1 MANELFCP
9 THGPYDA
16 SYSECPFCSGAYKRP
31 APPASL
37 NEDDQPTDL
46 GYGGPP
52 AGGPDIGSEAPTE
65 LPPGS
70 QRGRGFL
77 DIDEDVITDIV
88 QPAGDKTELYP
99 ESERTGTLG
108 ILWVMNGQRRG
119 KIYPIHDETVIG
131 RKSGE
136 LVDLILDDPRVSNP
150 HAKFK
155 VEDEQYVVWDFGS
168 KNGTFVND
176 EQIREATL
184 LKENDTIK
192 MGDTTFV
199 LKILFQ

>member
-1 MANELFCP
+1 
-9 THGPYDA
+9 
-16 SYSECPFCSGAYKRP
+16 
-31 APPASL
+31 
-37 NEDDQPTDL
+37 
-46 GYGGPP
+46 
-52 AGGPDIGSEAPTE
+52 
-65 LPPGS
+65 
-70 QRGRGFL
+70 
-77 DIDEDVITDIV
+77 
-88 QPAGDKTELYP
+88 
-99 ESERTGTLG
+99 
-108 ILWVMNGQRRG
+108 MNGQRRG

-199 LKILFQ
+199 LKILSQ